1 MVAHVLRLRLD
12 LALGT
17 LRGDGRHVIRTIVGL
32 IALIT
37 VIAAV
42 CWAVLQLRETSI
54 EVATVV
60 TVLAGSAVTLG
71 FALAPLVLG
80 IEDPL
85 DPRRF
90 AVFGIDWA
98 PMAATIVLASLIS
111 VPVAALIAVGICLVV
126 MWTAL
131 GIASGVAVLSVVLGI
146 LTCLLLAR
154 VSMAVA
160 GLILRERRGRE
171 LTGLLLIGML
181 VVVIPI
187 AIFLGSL
194 QWGNHVPTALAEFV
208 DILARTPLGAAWA
221 MPAPG
226 IAGWTPAAA
235 VMTILVLGMLWVVL
249 VRTILTSTERPIS
262 VRERHGLGWFTVM
275 PGTPGGAIAA
285 RSLVYWFRDPR
296 YIVNFVVVPVAAVLI
311 VVPLLFVGVPMST
324 VALIPVP
331 LMALFFGWLPH
342 NDLAY
347 DSTALWMHISSAVRG
362 GSDRIGRLVPVTFI
376 AVPLLAISIPIATSL
391 HGRWFL
397 QPALIGVCASLFL
410 CGLGLSSISSV
421 VAPYA
426 ASRPGDGP
434 FEQPQRNGGGMT
446 QAMVLFGAIVLS
458 APALWWGWQ
467 ALSGDSEA
475 VWTALWGGIGIG
487 LGVLIVGLVIGGF
500 VFQRSGGRL
509 MEFAESS

>member
-1 MVAHVLRLRLD
+1 M
-12 LALGT
+12 
-17 LRGDGRHVIRTIVGL
+17 IVGL
-32 IALIT
+32 LGLVVA
-37 VIAAV
+37 VVVV
-42 CWAVLQLRETSI
+42 CWAVLQLRDSSI

-80 IEDPL
+80 VEDPL

-90 AVFGIDWA
+90 AVFGVAWAAHGSHDHPGEPDQCSDRRID
-98 PMAATIVLASLIS
+98 
-111 VPVAALIAVGICLVV
+111 AVGICLVM
-126 MWTAL
+126 MWTAH
-131 GIASGVAVLSVVLGI
+131 GVAMGVAVLSVVIGI
-146 LTCLLLAR
+146 LDLPAAGPCLDGRLRSRPAR
-154 VSMAVA
+154 TSWA
-160 GLILRERRGRE
+160 GTDGVF
-171 LTGLLLIGML
+171 LIGIL
-181 VVVIPI
+181 VVVIPV
-187 AIFLGSL
+187 AVFLASL
-194 QWGNHVPTALAEFV
+194 RWGDRVPTALAE
-208 DILARTPLGAAWA
+208 LAGVLAHTPLGAAWA
-221 MPAPG
+221 LPAPG
-226 IAGWTPAAA
+226 VTGWAPVVA
-235 VMTILVLGMLWVVL
+235 VLTLLGLGALWAVL
-249 VRTILTSTERPIS
+249 VRTILTSTERPIPA
-262 VRERHGLGWFTVM
+262 RDRRGLGWFTVM

-285 RSLVYWFRDPR
+285 RSLIYWFRDPR
-296 YIVNFVVVPVAAVLI
+296 YIVNFIVVPIASVVIVL
-311 VVPLLFVGVPMST
+311 PLLFVGVPVST

-331 LMALFFGWLPH
+331 LMALFFGWLAH

-362 GSDRIGRLVPVTFI
+362 SADRVGRLVPVIFI
-376 AVPLLAISIPIATSL
+376 AVPLLAISIPVATWL
-391 HGRWFL
+391 HGRWSL

-426 ASRPGDGP
+426 ASRPGDGA
-434 FEQPQRNGGGMT
+434 FEQPQRSGGGMA
-446 QAMVLFGAIVLS
+446 QAMVLFGALVLS

-467 ALSGDSEA
+467 ALSGDREA

>member
-1 MVAHVLRLRLD
+1 M
-12 LALGT
+12 
-17 LRGDGRHVIRTIVGL
+17 IVGL
-32 IALIT
+32 LGLVVA
-37 VIAAV
+37 VVVV
-42 CWAVLQLRETSI
+42 CWAVLQLRESSI

-80 IEDPL
+80 VEDPL

-90 AVFGIDWA
+90 AVFGVAWA
-98 PMAATIVLASLIS
+98 PMAATIILASLIS
-111 VPVAALIAVGICLVV
+111 IPIAALIAVGICLVM
-126 MWTAL
+126 MWTAH
-131 GIASGVAVLSVVLGI
+131 GVATGVAVLSVVIGI

-154 VSMAVA
+154 VSMAVS
-160 GLILRERRGRE
+160 GLVLRERRGRE
-171 LTGLLLIGML
+171 LTGVFLIGIL
-181 VVVIPI
+181 VVVIPV
-187 AIFLGSL
+187 AVFLASL
-194 QWGNHVPTALAEFV
+194 RWGDRVPTALAEV
-208 DILARTPLGAAWA
+208 GRVLAHTPLGAAWA
-221 MPAPG
+221 LPAPG
-226 IAGWTPAAA
+226 VSGWAPAVA
-235 VMTILVLGMLWVVL
+235 VLTVLGLGALWAVL
-249 VRTILTSTERPIS
+249 VRTILTSTERPIPA
-262 VRERHGLGWFTVM
+262 RDRRGLGWFTVM

-285 RSLVYWFRDPR
+285 RSLIYWFRDPR
-296 YIVNFVVVPVAAVLI
+296 YIVNFIVVPIASVVIVL
-311 VVPLLFVGVPMST
+311 PLLFVGVPVST

-331 LMALFFGWLPH
+331 LMALFFGWLAH

-362 GSDRIGRLVPVTFI
+362 SADRVGRLVPVIFI
-376 AVPLLAISIPIATSL
+376 AVPLLAISIPVATWL
-391 HGRWFL
+391 HGRWSL

-426 ASRPGDGP
+426 ASRPGDGA
-434 FEQPQRNGGGMT
+434 FEQPQRSGGGMA
-446 QAMVLFGAIVLS
+446 QAMVLFGALVLS

-467 ALSGDSEA
+467 ALSGDREA